1 MEEQKIPLR
10 EERKSVSSA
19 IRNRVPTTDED
30 ARLAMALRISERFHL
45 PIERVYRMLGGVRA
59 G

>member
-1 MEEQKIPLR
+1 MEEPKAPLR
-10 EERKSVSSA
+10 EERKSVSSV
-19 IRNRVPTTDED
+19 ILNRPPSDED

-45 PIERVYRMLGGVRA
+45 PIERVYRMLGGMRA